1 MFEWQTEC
9 LSLPGVLTENN
20 LVICGPTSA
29 GKTLVAELI
38 ALKCVLERKKKVL
51 IIVPFVS
58 LAHEKAAYLQSIFEP
73 EGVKVGGFTGNQSPE
88 GGFNSMDIAVCTIE
102 KANSLVNHLL
112 KKKKTVKDLGV
123 KDLGGVI
130 VDELHMIG
138 DGHRGCLLELLLSKI
153 LYVSTKS
160 LLKIHLVGMSL
171 NCPGVDLLAEWLLHA
186 KVYRTKFRPIPLTEM
201 VKIGSTLYDTKHNV
215 IRTLDCSETIPD
227 DEDDILL
234 LVKEHVL
241 KGQSVIIFCWAR
253 DRCDSLASTLAE
265 AQGEFRKSYPEEAKK
280 FLDYSALDGVCKQ
293 LDGVLKRT
301 VSNGVAFHHAGLTF
315 EKRKIIEDAF
325 RRKRVNVSVATTT
338 LSSGVNLPAE
348 LVIVTTPYFKCE
360 TLVDTF
366 VYKQMSGR
374 AGRKGMC
381 EVGESILMCEASDK
395 PRVKMLFQSA
405 PKPLQSSLFF
415 SKKSQSMNDS
425 ADPLKRA
432 LLEVIASRMAVTTQ
446 EIMLYSSC
454 TLFYREQLAK
464 SHNDS
469 KESYVSFMQD
479 PVSEALD
486 FLKPDFI
493 SSWPRMA
500 SEQQD
505 KGDAGEQEFSATQL
519 GLATVASALSPEQAL
534 VVFKELNEGRTKFI
548 LENELYIIYLVI

>member
-1 MFEWQTEC
+1 MFKWQSRC
-9 LSLPGVLTENN
+9 LSLPGVLTEKN
-20 LVICGPTSA
+20 LVICAPTSA
-29 GKTLVAELI
+29 GKTMVAELI

-58 LAHEKAAYLQSIFEP
+58 IAQEKADYLQSIFEP
-73 EGVKVGGFTGNQSPE
+73 AGVKVGGFTGNQSPE
-88 GGFNSMDIAVCTIE
+88 GGFDSVHIAICTIE

-112 KKKKTVKDLGV
+112 EKKAVKELGV
-123 KDLGGVI
+123 VV

-138 DGHRGCLLELLLSKI
+138 DGQRGCLLELLLTKI
-153 LYVSTKS
+153 LYMSTKS
-160 LLKIHLVGMSL
+160 LLKIQLVGMSL
-171 NCPGVDLLAEWLLHA
+171 NCPDVLAEWLHQA
-186 KVYRTKFRPIPLTEM
+186 QVCRTKFRPIPLTEM
-201 VKIGSTLYDTKHNV
+201 VKIGSTLYDTKFNV
-215 IRTLDCSETIPD
+215 FRTLDCSETIRD

-241 KGQSVIIFCWAR
+241 EGQSVIIFCWAR
-253 DRCDSLASTLAE
+253 DRCESLASTLAE
-265 AQGEFRKSYPEEAKK
+265 AQGEFRKSYPAETKK
-280 FLDYSALDGVCKQ
+280 ILDFSALDGVCKQ

-325 RRKRVNVSVATTT
+325 RRKLVNVLVATTT

-360 TLVDTF
+360 TLVDIF

-381 EVGESILMCEASDK
+381 EVGESILMCEANDES
-395 PRVKMLFQSA
+395 RVRRLFQST
-405 PKPLQSSLFF
+405 PKPLQSSLCL
-415 SKKSQSMNDS
+415 SKESQSMNDG

-432 LLEVIASRMAVTTQ
+432 LLEVIASRVAVTKQ
-446 EIMLYSSC
+446 EIMLYFSC
-454 TLFYREQLAK
+454 TLFYSERRAK

-469 KESYVSFMQD
+469 KEIYMSFMQV
-479 PVSEALD
+479 PVSEALE
-486 FLKPDFI
+486 FLLKHDFI
-493 SSWPRMA
+493 SSRPRLA

-505 KGDAGEQEFSATQL
+505 KGVAGEQEFSATQL

-534 VVFKELNEGRTKFI
+534 VVFEELNEGRTKFI